1 MSDILQY
8 KEYYAEIHF
17 SSEDE
22 VFYGKIIGISDL
34 VNFEADSVKGL
45 KRSFKEAVEDY
56 LESCKELNKEPDK
69 TYKGSF
75 NVRIPSSLHREAAFL
90 ASVKKISL
98 NDFVRHAIDFTIS
111 HERELMH

>member
-1 MSDILQY
+1 MNNTIQY

-17 SSEDE
+17 SSEDD

-56 LESCKELNKEPDK
+56 VEICKDLKSDILQN
-69 TYKGSF
+69 
-75 NVRIPSSLHREAAFL
+75 
-90 ASVKKISL
+90 
-98 NDFVRHAIDFTIS
+98 
-111 HERELMH
+111 